1 MIVIVNPFRGDTE
14 IKIEKKFGKRVRK
27 LRDKVGYSQEELADI
42 ASIHRTYLG
51 GIERGE
57 RNPSLKNIERIAS
70 SYIRAFSFLENTCIL
85 LSLITS
91 LLPVVNIRP
100 LCLLTCS

>member
-1 MIVIVNPFRGDTE
+1 MLVIVNPSSGETE

-42 ASIHRTYLG
+42 AGIHRTYFG

-57 RNPSLKNIERIAS
+57 RNPSLKNIERIANALKVPI
-70 SYIRAFSFLENTCIL
+70 YELFRF
-85 LSLITS
+85 
-91 LLPVVNIRP
+91 
-100 LCLLTCS
+100 